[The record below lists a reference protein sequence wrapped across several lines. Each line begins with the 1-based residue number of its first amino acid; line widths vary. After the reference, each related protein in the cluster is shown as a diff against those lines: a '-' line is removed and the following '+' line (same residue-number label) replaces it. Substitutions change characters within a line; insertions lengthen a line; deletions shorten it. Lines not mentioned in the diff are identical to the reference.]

1 MFLTNLLVPLSLV
14 QKVAIVS
21 EKGEVRGHLTVSI
34 RYMSGKS
41 ALCQTLM
48 LMLILVDDEMDDKSL
63 REASVL
69 DFEKDS
75 YTPNVSSLNS
85 VQYQHYLLYYRVSLT
100 SLTPMTL
107 ILIISVN

>member
-1 MFLTNLLVPLSLV
+1 MLLFSSYVFLTNLLVPLSLV

-34 RYMSGKS
+34 RYMSGNS
-41 ALCQTLM
+41 SFALCMCETLM
-48 LMLILVDDEMDDKSL
+48 LIVDDEMDDKSL

-75 YTPNVSSLNS
+75 YTPNVSSQIRYNISIIYSITGFPSS
-85 VQYQHYLLYYRVSLT
+85 VRLQ
-100 SLTPMTL
+100 
-107 ILIISVN
+107 